1 MRRGSLLKI
10 VAQVENIL
18 RRRAP
23 TVDPSAY
30 GMPVAKNVL
39 LCRILL
45 FDEII
50 NHLKEHFEL
59 LAAEFKI
66 AFDGFGLTVSHVRQ
80 V

>member
-1 MRRGSLLKI
+1 
-10 VAQVENIL
+10 
-18 RRRAP
+18 
-23 TVDPSAY
+23 
-30 GMPVAKNVL
+30 MPVAKNVL

-45 FDEII
+45 FDEIL